1 MDKARIPRVSR
12 ALVLGAVLLSISSL
26 AFAGSVSETFFRID
40 VDNGVESASFE
51 VASDSPF
58 VNYDPGTDTWS
69 WNSAGQFI
77 DLGNVASLDQANLM
91 VIGDPQI
98 SMGFALTAGALDTTV
113 TITSAVLSFTPF
125 GNASGVASTAMT
137 VTDNNANGAQLTGI
151 GGSGSAYLATY
162 NTPPGTLF
170 SELIGAITV
179 GPGSSGSANQ
189 NTGGFVPIS
198 GTVSNMVAQYTFVIS
213 AGDQASGTSNF
224 VIVPEPASMAML
236 VVAGLVLCR
245 RR

>member
-1 MDKARIPRVSR
+1 MEKSRIPRVSR
-12 ALVLGAVLLSISSL
+12 ALVMGAVALSLSSL
-26 AFAGSVSETFFRID
+26 AFAGSVSDTFFRID

-51 VASDSPF
+51 VDSSSPF
-58 VNYDPGTDTWS
+58 VNYDPGTNTWS
-69 WNSAGQFI
+69 WTSAGQFI

-91 VIGDPQI
+91 VVGDPQI
-98 SMGFALTAGALDTTV
+98 SMGFALTAGSLDTTV
-113 TITSAVLSFTPF
+113 TITSAVLSFAPL

-137 VTDNNANGAQLTGI
+137 VTDNNGDGGQLTGV

-170 SELIGAITV
+170 SELVSGITV

-189 NTGGFVPIS
+189 NTGGFVPIA
-198 GTVSNMVAQYTFVIS
+198 GTVSNMVAQYTFTIT

-224 VIVPEPASMAML
+224 VIVPEPASVALLL
-236 VVAGLVLCR
+236 VGLAFCR

>member
-1 MDKARIPRVSR
+1 MEKTRIPRVSR
-12 ALVLGAVLLSISSL
+12 ALVMGAVLLSLSSL
-26 AFAGSVSETFFRID
+26 AFAGSVSDTFFRIE

-51 VASDSPF
+51 VDSTSPF
-58 VNYDPGTDTWS
+58 VNYDPGTSTWS

-91 VIGDPQI
+91 IVGDPQI

-113 TITSAVLSFTPF
+113 TITSAVLSYAAI

-137 VTDNNANGAQLTGI
+137 VTDNNADGATLTGAGPN
-151 GGSGSAYLATY
+151 GGAYVATY
-162 NTPPGTLF
+162 NTPPGTIF
-170 SELIGAITV
+170 SELIGAI
-179 GPGSSGSANQ
+179 SSGAGGSASENA
-189 NTGGFVPIS
+189 NTGGFVPIA
-198 GTVSNMVAQYTFVIS
+198 GTVSSMVAQYTFVIS

-224 VIVPEPASMAML
+224 VIVPEPASLML
-236 VVAGLVLCR
+236 LAVGLVFCR